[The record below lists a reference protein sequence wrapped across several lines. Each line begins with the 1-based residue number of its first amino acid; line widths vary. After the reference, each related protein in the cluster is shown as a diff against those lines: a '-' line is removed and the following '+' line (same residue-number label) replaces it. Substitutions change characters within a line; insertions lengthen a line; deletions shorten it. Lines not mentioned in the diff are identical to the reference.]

1 MVNAVFAKMDTYVRY
16 GGQDTLD
23 INKLYGGGNPI
34 SAQNSARSGM
44 LSQKGAT
51 SSDAPDQLTTVT
63 EESKDVN
70 SDANAGTA
78 QTRISTVSQKSAA
91 TAGPNLVVGGEIGTM
106 EITFENQD

>member
-1 MVNAVFAKMDTYVRY
+1 MEVFKTQYAIHLSTTSTVNRNTAKAALTQMVNAVFAKMDTYIRY

-44 LSQKGAT
+44 LSSGHSKA
-51 SSDAPDQLTTVT
+51 SDGPDQLTTVT
-63 EESKDVN
+63 EESKDAN

-78 QTRISTVSQKSAA
+78 
-91 TAGPNLVVGGEIGTM
+91 
-106 EITFENQD
+106 